1 MKRLFLLI
9 SWWRDSVAVE
19 KFKFPKTV
27 SQVENNITRLQDRVI
42 KSKNSDWYVPPSS
55 FDVDDKYLNGSLT
68 EEPNLEDYD
77 ECYTFGMS
85 IGACV
90 MMSPYGYCYLPRGK
104 RYIIKDC
111 SIQETFG
118 VNGVVTNINEYKDYL
133 EQRGQSFETAEHT
146 HNQELEEQLIHYS
159 KKGVGWVHEK
169 GYLDSPE
176 RYYFEQEE
184 LYDPVKFITL
194 DEIYSK
200 I

>member
-1 MKRLFLLI
+1 
-9 SWWRDSVAVE
+9 
-19 KFKFPKTV
+19 
-27 SQVENNITRLQDRVI
+27 
-42 KSKNSDWYVPPSS
+42 
-55 FDVDDKYLNGSLT
+55 
-68 EEPNLEDYD
+68 
-77 ECYTFGMS
+77 MS

-118 VNGVVTNINEYKDYL
+118 KKGVVTNINDYKEYLDERGFTFENA
-133 EQRGQSFETAEHT
+133 EQK
-146 HNQELEEQLIHYS
+146 HNEELEKQLSEYS

-169 GYLDSPE
+169 GYLDEPD

-194 DEIYSK
+194 DEIYSR